1 MNPTRHRVLTKG
13 QWYDSTMVNGKE
25 TLTPVPIEV
34 LTTEREAH
42 LRAEKER
49 IASKGHDCHEFT
61 CHGMY
66 ERENGSLNDYYYCGK
81 CDETL
86 QVG

>member
-1 MNPTRHRVLTKG
+1 MSITNVRVLTKG
-13 QWYDSTMVNGKE
+13 QWYDSKTVDGKE
-25 TLTPVPIEV
+25 VLTPVPIEV

-42 LRAEKER
+42 QRAEKER
-49 IASKGHDCHEFT
+49 IASKGHDCDEFV

-81 CDETL
+81 CDDTL
-86 QVG
+86 QTG